1 MKKWIGIGL
10 AMALLLGV
18 LSGCS
23 LFGKKANGFVLYGTK
38 DQVEAMAGKFK
49 KEAKESDIY
58 AAKLTMLEGKKVL
71 VLTKKNGEAL
81 VKKALLKKI
90 DNNHDV
96 KAIDKLPVITAEQG
110 VLFAQDKVENA
121 TIDGAKLK
129 YEGNIIIGDERLY
142 ADMYAIVDEATFTKM
157 KGEEKSVGVLKFDKD
172 PSKDFPNK
180 NGVEASEMVT
190 INKK

>member
-10 AMALLLGV
+10 AIAILLGV

-23 LFGKKANGFVLYGTK
+23 LFGKKANGFVLFGTK
-38 DQVEAMAGKFK
+38 DQVEAMVSKYK
-49 KEAKESDIY
+49 KELKETDVY
-58 AAKLTMLEGKKVL
+58 TAKLTTLGSKKVL

-90 DNNHDV
+90 DNNNDI
-96 KAIDKLPVITAEQG
+96 KAIEQLPTITAGQG
-110 VLFAQDKVENA
+110 ILFAQDKVENA
-121 TIDGAKLK
+121 IIDGAKFK

-157 KGEEKSVGVLKFDKD
+157 KGEEKSVGVLKFDRD

-180 NGVEASEMVT
+180 NGVEASLLVT
-190 INKK
+190 MK